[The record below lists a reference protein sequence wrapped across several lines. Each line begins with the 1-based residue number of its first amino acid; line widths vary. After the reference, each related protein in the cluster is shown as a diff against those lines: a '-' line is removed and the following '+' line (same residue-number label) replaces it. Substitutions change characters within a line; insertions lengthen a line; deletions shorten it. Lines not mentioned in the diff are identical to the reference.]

1 MERRVAERLE
11 RVMARSFREMVFEGG
26 IDGGD
31 LLMNGQ
37 GMPSS
42 FITQF
47 FDHTQVERKIVGS
60 TVKLFGV
67 DISASASASS
77 SSSAAADLSLLVGD
91 STMSNS
97 SPSASA
103 SASVADPS
111 LFGDYEVFLNFC
123 GQDTRYGFTDYLY
136 NSLIR
141 IGIRTFRD
149 DNELRLREE
158 IGPELVRAIND
169 SKISI
174 PIFSKNYASKKWC
187 LIELAH
193 MVQCWEIRGQKFFPI
208 FYNVTPDD
216 VQHQLNSYEEAF
228 RQHKKRRYDGKVI
241 QEWKDALKIVGQI
254 KGLELEKE
262 TGRHEGQLVTIITDT
277 IFRILMQNNKHED
290 SDLIGMV
297 SRIEKVDKLLNIH
310 CDGVRFIGIH
320 GMGGL
325 GKTTTAEVIYNKY
338 QHHFECHSFLPDVR
352 ETESRN
358 GIVHLQTQLLSAI
371 LKTRAILV
379 NDCMDG
385 IRQIKGVVG
394 RKKVLIVLDDVN
406 DKSQIEG
413 LAGSW
418 KWFGARSR
426 IIITTR
432 NKEVLRALE
441 STTEEGNPEV
451 YGSYQPDYLDP
462 VESLE
467 LFCKHAFGRKNP
479 PEDYKTLSEG
489 IASTA
494 AGLPLVL
501 KVTGSSLYGETDK
514 ELWEYKI
521 KELKDVPDEEVQK
534 KLRLSF
540 DPLTDAQKEIFLDIA
555 CLFIGHD
562 KTNLCYMWD
571 DCGFHPGI
579 VLNVLVRRSLITVGD
594 DDILSMHDQLRD
606 LGRQIVREEKLDK
619 LGKWSRLWDSDKA
632 FEVYETGQ
640 GTAKVKALRLD
651 HGPSTISFWN
661 TKNTPNL
668 IGEKFLK
675 LPSLRYL
682 NLGHESLYGDFEHC
696 LQNLRLLRW
705 KCFTPQ
711 FRATNL
717 LLRNLVIL
725 DLSDSLIEEDCD
737 LWSQIQMLDK
747 LKVLDLSCCKWLRSV
762 PFLSTFS
769 NLERLAV
776 KHCRKLCSL
785 DGIEE
790 LGSLRYLGATG
801 CLLLETLPNLSRLTK
816 LKELEIEECGLIT
829 DIPGLD
835 KLESLELLNMNDC
848 CSVKRLPDLSNLKRL
863 KRLEF
868 TNGSE
873 LIELRGLDGLESLE
887 YLNMGFCK
895 YIETLPDLSKLKS
908 LKELSVMYCEKLT
921 EIRGL
926 EELKSLKRLYIG
938 GCMLIENL
946 PNFSNLRKLE
956 FIDASG
962 CKKLTEIR
970 GLEELKSLEHL
981 NIGGCKLIENLPNF
995 SNLRKLE
1002 FIDAFGCEKLTEIR
1016 GLEELKSLDHLDI
1029 GGCKLIENLPNF
1041 SNLRKLESIDASGCE
1056 KLTEIRGLEELKSL
1070 ERLQIGGC
1078 KLIENLPNFSNLRK
1092 LKSIDASGCKKL
1104 TEIRGLEELK
1114 SLERL
1119 QIGGCKLIE
1128 NLPNFSNL
1136 RKLESIDASGCEKLT
1151 EIRGLENLESFCR
1164 LFIYG
1169 CETFDTAMY
1178 SQVPRIRIYK

>member
-1 MERRVAERLE
+1 
-11 RVMARSFREMVFEGG
+11 
-26 IDGGD
+26 
-31 LLMNGQ
+31 
-37 GMPSS
+37 
-42 FITQF
+42 
-47 FDHTQVERKIVGS
+47 
-60 TVKLFGV
+60 
-67 DISASASASS
+67 
-77 SSSAAADLSLLVGD
+77 
-91 STMSNS
+91 
-97 SPSASA
+97 
-103 SASVADPS
+103 
-111 LFGDYEVFLNFC
+111 
-123 GQDTRYGFTDYLY
+123 
-136 NSLIR
+136 
-141 IGIRTFRD
+141 
-149 DNELRLREE
+149 
-158 IGPELVRAIND
+158 
-169 SKISI
+169 
-174 PIFSKNYASKKWC
+174 
-187 LIELAH
+187 
-193 MVQCWEIRGQKFFPI
+193 
-208 FYNVTPDD
+208 
-216 VQHQLNSYEEAF
+216 
-228 RQHKKRRYDGKVI
+228 
-241 QEWKDALKIVGQI
+241 
-254 KGLELEKE
+254 
-262 TGRHEGQLVTIITDT
+262 
-277 IFRILMQNNKHED
+277 MQNNKHED
-290 SDLIGMV
+290 SYLIGMA

-371 LKTRAILV
+371 LKTRTIHV
-379 NDCMDG
+379 NDYMDG
-385 IRQIKGVVG
+385 IRKIKGVVG

-406 DKSQIEG
+406 DKSQIER

-418 KWFGARSR
+418 KWFGAGSR

-432 NKEVLRALE
+432 NTEVLRALE
-441 STTEEGNPEV
+441 STKEEGNPEV

-479 PEDYKTLSEG
+479 PEDYKTLSNG

-540 DPLTDAQKEIFLDIA
+540 DPLTDEQKEIFVDIA
-555 CLFIGHD
+555 CLFIGQN
-562 KTNLCYMWD
+562 KTNPCYMWD

-579 VLNVLVRRSLITVGD
+579 VLNVLVRRSLITVGYG
-594 DDILSMHDQLRD
+594 DILRMHDQLRD
-606 LGRQIVREEKLDK
+606 LGWQIVREGKLDK

-640 GTAKVKALRLD
+640 GTAKVKALRLED
-651 HGPSTISFWN
+651 RSSRFSFWN
-661 TKNTPNL
+661 TKNTPGL

-705 KCFTPQ
+705 RCFASE

-717 LLRNLVIL
+717 HLRNLVVL
-725 DLSDSLIEEDCD
+725 DLSESLITEDCD

-747 LKVLDLSCCKWLRSV
+747 LKVLDLSHCYSLQSV

-769 NLERLAV
+769 NLERLVV
-776 KHCRKLCSL
+776 KQCYDLCSL

-790 LGSLRYLGATG
+790 LRSLRYLDARY
-801 CLLLETLPNLSRLTK
+801 CRSLKTLPNLSRLTK
-816 LKELEIEECGLIT
+816 LKELEIDCCEQIT

-848 CSVKRLPDLSNLKRL
+848 RSVKRLPDLSNLKRL

-887 YLNMGFCK
+887 YLNMDYCI

-908 LKELSVMYCEKLT
+908 LKELSVVY
-921 EIRGL
+921 
-926 EELKSLKRLYIG
+926 
-938 GCMLIENL
+938 
-946 PNFSNLRKLE
+946 
-956 FIDASG
+956 

-970 GLEELKSLEHL
+970 GLEELKSLEQLNIVGCKLIENLPNFSNLRKLESIDAFGCEKLTEIRGLEELKSLERL

-1002 FIDAFGCEKLTEIR
+1002 FIDA
-1016 GLEELKSLDHLDI
+1016 
-1029 GGCKLIENLPNF
+1029 
-1041 SNLRKLESIDASGCE
+1041 SGCE

-1070 ERLQIGGC
+1070 QFLDIGGC
-1078 KLIENLPNFSNLRK
+1078 KS
-1092 LKSIDASGCKKL
+1092 
-1104 TEIRGLEELK
+1104 
-1114 SLERL
+1114 
-1119 QIGGCKLIE
+1119 IE

-1136 RKLESIDASGCEKLT
+1136 RKLEFIDASYCEKLT

-1164 LFIYG
+1164 
-1169 CETFDTAMY
+1169 
-1178 SQVPRIRIYK
+1178 